1 MPSQPYIGEIMPVG
15 FGFAPRSW
23 STCEGQLLSIASN
36 NALFSLLGTIYG
48 GDGRTTFGLPD
59 LRGRSIIG
67 EGTGPGLDTIAVG
80 ARGGFITHTNTL
92 AQLPNHNHGTAIQVN
107 NEAGEE
113 SNSNG
118 QFISTHSNAFNENSS
133 SGAILGG
140 VSSNPAGGNQS
151 YNIRNP
157 FLGMYYCICLFGIYP
172 SRN

>member
-23 STCEGQLLSIASN
+23 STCEGQLLSINSN
-36 NALFSLLGTIYG
+36 QALFSLLGTIYG

-59 LRGRSIIG
+59 LRGRSIVG
-67 EGTGPGLDTIAVG
+67 DGTGPGLDFIRVG
-80 ARGGFITHTNTL
+80 QKAGSITHTNTN
-92 AQLPNHNHGTAIQVN
+92 ATMANHSHTTSIQVSTEN
-107 NEAGEE
+107 GEE

-118 QFISTHSNAFNENSS
+118 QIVASHTDAFNEDQS
-133 SGAILGG
+133 SGATLGG
-140 VSSNPAGGNQS
+140 VNSLARGGNQS